1 MRSSFHDCKAV
12 EHIGTITLRLAGIDP
27 SQDKAE
33 SDPNTKQSTS
43 EKLSDCSPCHH
54 GVRQVQAVISSR
66 K

>member
-12 EHIGTITLRLAGIDP
+12 EYIGTITLGLAGMDL
-27 SQDKAE
+27 SHDKAG
-33 SDPNTKQSTS
+33 SDPNTKHSTS

-54 GVRQVQAVISSR
+54 GVRQVQAVISTR